1 MKKVIM
7 ALCLIWSLA
16 FVSCE
21 NWLDVKPKA
30 EIKWDVF
37 FETEQGFKDA
47 LLGCYCTL
55 SERSLYGGEMTCLF
69 LDALAQQYYYT
80 NTSSYNS
87 VFMYQYNSSQVTG
100 FIDNI
105 WSKMYNVLAN
115 VNSIIEAVEE
125 HGDVMTPTV
134 RSLVKAE
141 AYSLRAYLYWF
152 VCLLGVIW
160 QTVQTARKSSPEW
173 PFHTLK
179 CMTNTLFPKR
189 P

>member
-105 WSKMYNVLAN
+105 W
-115 VNSIIEAVEE
+115 
-125 HGDVMTPTV
+125 
-134 RSLVKAE
+134 
-141 AYSLRAYLYWF
+141 
-152 VCLLGVIW
+152 
-160 QTVQTARKSSPEW
+160 
-173 PFHTLK
+173 
-179 CMTNTLFPKR
+179 
-189 P
+189 